1 MVELSRH
8 NQTKEDTM
16 GQLRERM
23 EADLRLAGYSP
34 STKKIYLLYA
44 KLFVKYH
51 MRSPAEMGE
60 DQIREYLLH
69 MVEEEQV
76 SRETYRQIRAAL
88 IFLYT
93 VTLKRQ
99 TEVQH
104 LPVRRKR
111 VKLPVVLSGT
121 EVQALLDA
129 IHNPKYRAIVMALY
143 AGGLRISEACR
154 LQSEDIDSK
163 RMVIHVRA
171 GKGGRDRYTVLS
183 QRLLVY
189 LRDYFRTFRPL
200 GWLFPGQTADGHASP
215 ETSRRV
221 FHTAVASAGI
231 SKMIT
236 PHTLRHCFATHLLET
251 GVDISVIQALLG
263 HGSLRTTEV
272 YTHVSV
278 EHIGRVRSPLD
289 LLGTPAAKPLG

>member
-1 MVELSRH
+1 
-8 NQTKEDTM
+8 
-16 GQLRERM
+16 M
-23 EADLRLAGYSP
+23 ETDLRLAGYSP
-34 STKKIYLLYA
+34 STRKIYLGYA
-44 KLFVKYH
+44 RLFAKHH

-60 DQIREYLLH
+60 DEIRQYLLH
-69 MVEEEQV
+69 MVEEKKI

-93 VTLKRQ
+93 VTLRRE
-99 TEVQH
+99 TEVDH
-104 LPVRRKR
+104 LPVRRKK

-129 IHNPKYRAIVMALY
+129 VRVAKYRAIVMAQY

-154 LQSEDIDSK
+154 LRPEDIDSK

-183 QRLLVY
+183 ARFLAF
-189 LRDYFRTFRPL
+189 LRDYFREYRPD
-200 GWLFPGQTADGHASP
+200 GWLFPGKTADGHASP
-215 ETSRRV
+215 DTSRRV
-221 FHTAVASAGI
+221 FHAALAASGI
-231 SKMIT
+231 SKKIT
-236 PHTLRHCFATHLLET
+236 PHALRHCFATHLLES
-251 GVDISVIQALLG
+251 GVDIAVIQALLG
-263 HGSLRTTEV
+263 HGSLRATEV

-278 EHIGRVRSPLD
+278 EHIGRVKSPLD

>member
-1 MVELSRH
+1 
-8 NQTKEDTM
+8 M
-16 GQLRERM
+16 GQLRDRM
-23 EADLRLAGYSP
+23 ETDLRLAGYSP
-34 STKKIYLLYA
+34 STRKIYLGYA
-44 KLFVKYH
+44 RLFAKYH

-60 DQIREYLLH
+60 DQIRQYLLH
-69 MVEEEQV
+69 MVEEKKI

-93 VTLKRQ
+93 ITLKRE
-99 TEVQH
+99 TEVEH
-104 LPVRRKR
+104 VPVRRKK

-129 IHNPKYRAIVMALY
+129 VRSPKYRAIVMAQY

-154 LQSEDIDSK
+154 LRPEDIDSK

-183 QRLLVY
+183 ARFLGF
-189 LRDYFRTFRPL
+189 LRDYFRKHRPD
-200 GWLFPGQTADGHASP
+200 GWLFPGKTTDGHASP
-215 ETSRRV
+215 DTSRRV
-221 FHTAVASAGI
+221 FHAALAASGI
-231 SKMIT
+231 SKKIT
-236 PHTLRHCFATHLLET
+236 PHALRHCFATHLLES
-251 GVDISVIQALLG
+251 GVDIAVIQALLG
-263 HGSLRTTEV
+263 HGSLRATEV

-278 EHIGRVRSPLD
+278 EHIGRVKSPLD

>member
-1 MVELSRH
+1 
-8 NQTKEDTM
+8 M
-16 GQLRERM
+16 GQLRDRM

-34 STKKIYLLYA
+34 STRKIYLGYA
-44 KLFVKYH
+44 RLFAKYH

-60 DQIREYLLH
+60 DQIRQYLLH
-69 MVEEEQV
+69 MVEEKKI

-93 VTLKRQ
+93 ITLKRE
-99 TEVQH
+99 TEVDH
-104 LPVRRKR
+104 LPVRRKK

-129 IHNPKYRAIVMALY
+129 VHGPKYRAIIMAQY

-154 LQSEDIDSK
+154 LRPEDIDSK

-183 QRLLVY
+183 ARFLGY
-189 LRDYFRTFRPL
+189 LRDYYRKLRPD
-200 GWLFPGQTADGHASP
+200 GWLFPGRTDAGHASP

-221 FHTAVASAGI
+221 FHAAVASAGI
-231 SKMIT
+231 SKTIT
-236 PHTLRHCFATHLLET
+236 LHVLRHCFATHLLES
-251 GVDISVIQALLG
+251 GVDIAVIQALLG
-263 HGSLRTTEV
+263 HGSLRATEV
-272 YTHVSV
+272 YTHISV
-278 EHIGRVRSPLD
+278 EHIGRVKSPLD

>member
-1 MVELSRH
+1 
-8 NQTKEDTM
+8 M
-16 GQLRERM
+16 GQLRDRM
-23 EADLRLAGYSP
+23 ETDLRLTGYSP
-34 STKKIYLLYA
+34 STRKIYLGYA
-44 KLFVKYH
+44 RLFAKYH

-60 DQIREYLLH
+60 DQIRQYLLH
-69 MVEEEQV
+69 MVEEKKI

-99 TEVQH
+99 TEVEH
-104 LPVRRKR
+104 LPVRRKK

-129 IHNPKYRAIVMALY
+129 VRSPKYRAIVMAQY

-154 LQSEDIDSK
+154 LRPEDIDSK

-183 QRLLVY
+183 ARFLAF
-189 LRDYFRTFRPL
+189 LREYFRKHRPD
-200 GWLFPGQTADGHASP
+200 GWLFPGKTADGHASP
-215 ETSRRV
+215 DTSRRV
-221 FHTAVASAGI
+221 FHAALAASGL
-231 SKMIT
+231 SKKIT
-236 PHTLRHCFATHLLET
+236 PHALRHCFATHLLES
-251 GVDISVIQALLG
+251 GVDIAVIQVLLG
-263 HGSLRTTEV
+263 HGSLRATEV

-278 EHIGRVRSPLD
+278 EHIGRVKSPLD